1 MATTLAVIL
10 KEEGM
15 VLRTLLA
22 VALLFAAPLF
32 TTHAAGAAPAPKAGP
47 VALACNGYVAL
58 TYDDG
63 PNGQYTRPLLN
74 ALRSAGARATFFDLG
89 SRVQQ
94 QPQLT
99 RETAQAGMWI
109 GNHSWSHPYL
119 TNLSAAAVAK
129 ELNDTQNAIRNAT
142 GQAPTLFRPPYGAT
156 NATVQNEARKLGLT
170 QVIWSVD
177 TQDWNGAST
186 DAIVRAATSANA
198 GGIVLMH
205 ASYQNTVNAVPRI
218 VQGLAAKNLCP
229 GRIDNSGRVV
239 AP

>member
-1 MATTLAVIL
+1 
-10 KEEGM
+10 M

-22 VALLFAAPLF
+22 VVLLVAAPLMSS
-32 TTHAAGAAPAPKAGP
+32 TAASAAPAPRTGP

-63 PNGQYTRPLLN
+63 PNAQFTRPLIS

-99 RETAQAGMWI
+99 RETAQAGMWV

-129 ELNDTQNAIRNAT
+129 ELGDTQNAIRNAT
-142 GQAPTLFRPPYGAT
+142 GQTPTLFRPPYGAT
-156 NATVQNEARKLGLT
+156 NSTVQTEARRLGLT
-170 QVIWSVD
+170 QVTWSVD

-186 DAIVRAATSANA
+186 DAIVRAATGANA

-229 GRIDNSGRVV
+229 GRIDNTGRVV

>member
-1 MATTLAVIL
+1 ML
-10 KEEGM
+10 
-15 VLRTLLA
+15 LRTVLAAVLLA
-22 VALLFAAPLF
+22 VTA
-32 TTHAAGAAPAPKAGP
+32 
-47 VALACNGYVAL
+47 VALPASAQAASAQAAACNGYVAL

-63 PNGQYTRPLLN
+63 PNAQYTRPLLS

-94 QPQLT
+94 QPQLS
-99 RETAQAGMWI
+99 RETASAGMWI

-119 TNLSAAAVAK
+119 TNLGAAAVAK
-129 ELNDTQNAIRNAT
+129 ELGDTQNAIRNAT

-156 NATVQNEARKLGLT
+156 NATVQNEARRLGLT
-170 QVIWSVD
+170 QVTWSVD

-186 DAIVRAATSANA
+186 DAIVRSATGANA
-198 GGIVLMH
+198 GAIVLMH
-205 ASYQNTVNAVPRI
+205 ASYQSTVNAVPRI

-229 GRIDNSGRVV
+229 GRINNSGQVV

>member
-1 MATTLAVIL
+1 ML
-10 KEEGM
+10 
-15 VLRTLLA
+15 LRTLLA
-22 VALLFAAPLF
+22 AAVLAVVPTAAVSTTAVSTAAAPV
-32 TTHAAGAAPAPKAGP
+32 TAEAAPACG
-47 VALACNGYVAL
+47 GYVAL

-63 PNGQYTRPLLN
+63 PSAQFTRPLLN

-94 QPQLT
+94 QAHLA
-99 RETAQAGMWI
+99 RETTSAGMWI
-109 GNHSWSHPYL
+109 ANHSWSHPYL
-119 TNLSAAAVAK
+119 TNLGAAAVAK
-129 ELNDTQNAIRNAT
+129 ELGDTQNAIRNAT
-142 GQAPTLFRPPYGAT
+142 GRAPTLFRPPYGAT
-156 NATVQNEARKLGLT
+156 NATVQGEARKLGLT
-170 QVIWSVD
+170 QVTWSVD

-186 DAIVRAATSANA
+186 DAIVRAATGANA

-229 GRIDNSGRVV
+229 GRIDDSGRVV

>member
-1 MATTLAVIL
+1 
-10 KEEGM
+10 M

-22 VALLFAAPLF
+22 VVLVLAAPLLSGNA
-32 TTHAAGAAPAPKAGP
+32 AAGAAPASKAGP
-47 VALACNGYVAL
+47 TALAACNGYVAL

-63 PNGQYTRPLLN
+63 PNAQYTRALIS
-74 ALRSAGARATFFDLG
+74 ALRSVGARATFFDLG

-94 QPQLT
+94 QPYIT
-99 RETAQAGMWI
+99 REAAQAGMWI

-119 TNLSAAAVAK
+119 TNLGAAAVAK
-129 ELNDTQNAIRNAT
+129 ELGDTQNAIRNAT
-142 GQAPTLFRPPYGAT
+142 GQTPTLFRPPYGAT
-156 NATVQNEARKLGLT
+156 NYTVQNEARKLGLT

-177 TQDWNGAST
+177 TQDYNGAST
-186 DAIVRAATSANA
+186 DAIVRSATSANA

>member
-1 MATTLAVIL
+1 
-10 KEEGM
+10 M

-22 VALLFAAPLF
+22 VALLLVAPLLSAN
-32 TTHAAGAAPAPKAGP
+32 AAGAAPAAKAGP

-63 PNGQYTRPLLN
+63 PNAQFTRPLLS
-74 ALRSAGARATFFDLG
+74 ALRSVGARATFFDLG

-99 RETAQAGMWI
+99 REAAQAGMWI

-119 TNLSAAAVAK
+119 TNLGAAAVAK
-129 ELNDTQNAIRNAT
+129 ELGDTQNAIRNAT
-142 GQAPTLFRPPYGAT
+142 GQTPTLFRPPYGAT
-156 NATVQNEARKLGLT
+156 NGTVQTEARKLGLT

-186 DAIVRAATSANA
+186 DAIVRSATSANA

-229 GRIDNSGRVV
+229 GRIDNTGRVV

>member
-1 MATTLAVIL
+1 
-10 KEEGM
+10 M

-22 VALLFAAPLF
+22 VVLLLVAPLLS
-32 TTHAAGAAPAPKAGP
+32 TNAAGAAPAPGAGAG
-47 VALACNGYVAL
+47 ALACNGYVAL

-63 PNGQYTRPLLN
+63 PNAQFTRPLLN

-94 QPQLT
+94 QPQLA
-99 RETAQAGMWI
+99 RETAQAGMWV

-129 ELNDTQNAIRNAT
+129 ELGDTQNAIRNAT
-142 GQAPTLFRPPYGAT
+142 GLTPTLFRPPYGAT
-156 NATVQNEARKLGLT
+156 NSTVQTEARRLGLT

-177 TQDWNGAST
+177 TQDYNGAST
-186 DAIVRAATSANA
+186 DAIVRAATGANA

-218 VQGLAAKNLCP
+218 IQGLAAKNLCP
-229 GRIDNSGRVV
+229 GRIDNTGRVV

>member
-1 MATTLAVIL
+1 
-10 KEEGM
+10 M

-22 VALLFAAPLF
+22 AALLLAAPLLP
-32 TTHAAGAAPAPKAGP
+32 ANPAGAAPAAKAGP
-47 VALACNGYVAL
+47 VALACTGYVAL

-63 PNGQYTRPLLN
+63 PNAQYTRALLT

-94 QPQLT
+94 QPQVT
-99 RETAQAGMWI
+99 REVVQAGMWV

-119 TNLSAAAVAK
+119 TNLGAAAVAR
-129 ELNDTQNAIRNAT
+129 ELGDTQNAIRGAT

-156 NATVQNEARKLGLT
+156 NATVQAEARKLGLT
-170 QVIWSVD
+170 QVTWSVD
-177 TQDWNGAST
+177 SQDWNGAST
-186 DAIVRAATSANA
+186 DAIVRAATGASA

-205 ASYQNTVNAVPRI
+205 AGYQTTVDAVPRI
-218 VQGLAAKNLCP
+218 VQGLAARNLCP
-229 GRIDNSGRVV
+229 GRIDGSGRVV

>member
-1 MATTLAVIL
+1 
-10 KEEGM
+10 M
-15 VLRTLLA
+15 VLRSLLA
-22 VALLFAAPLF
+22 VALLLCAPLLSA
-32 TTHAAGAAPAPKAGP
+32 HAANAAAPAAKAGP
-47 VALACNGYVAL
+47 VALACTGYVAL

-63 PNGQYTRPLLN
+63 PNAQFTRPLLS

-94 QPQLT
+94 QPGLT
-99 RETAQAGMWI
+99 REVVQAGMWV

-119 TNLSAAAVAK
+119 TNLGAAAVAK
-129 ELNDTQNAIRNAT
+129 ELADTQNAIRNAT
-142 GQAPTLFRPPYGAT
+142 GQTPTLFRPPYGAT

-186 DAIVRAATSANA
+186 DAIVRAATGANA

-229 GRIDNSGRVV
+229 GRIDSSGRVV